1 MKRVIAACGLFGTML
16 ACAGTE
22 GVSGSTSPLEAPAPA
37 AAASTGARA
46 EIERD
51 LVLTI
56 RRTTSEAFEIDRNP
70 RFEIVLENTST
81 SKTHPIVLPSDGS
94 ESNWREPHAFFTV
107 ERRSSP
113 SAAWV
118 AAPAERMIRCGNYDH
133 DWEKDVVA
141 LEPGK
146 KVVLP
151 WFEFYRQWDL
161 DGASDVRITA
171 HYAYGDHARDLRKV
185 PPALHATPAYAIASR
200 PLELPIDPAM
210 TLELTWKG
218 VLPKRGEPFS
228 KSVEVVAT
236 NRSGVPIP
244 IAGGD
249 SGGNLIV
256 EIEGTNPDGST
267 ARHSVV
273 SSISVEDAKERLAPL
288 AKRSVVGAAKSY
300 DDVESTPGFRPKRVR
315 AKLHVWWYTD
325 EAHGKSDERTARSP
339 WVAIP

>member
-1 MKRVIAACGLFGTML
+1 MKRVIVAFGLFGTML

-22 GVSGSTSPLEAPAPA
+22 GVAGTASPLEAPAPNAPA
-37 AAASTGARA
+37 ATGARA

-70 RFEIVLENTST
+70 RFEIVLENTSS
-81 SKTHPIVLPSDGS
+81 SKTHLVVLPSDGS

-107 ERRSSP
+107 ERRDSP
-113 SAAWV
+113 SSSWV
-118 AAPAERMIRCGNYDH
+118 TAPPQRMLRCGNYDQ
-133 DWEKDVVA
+133 DWGKDVVA

-151 WFEFYRQWDL
+151 WFEFYRQWEL

-185 PPALHATPAYAIASR
+185 PPALHATPAYAIASK
-200 PLELPIDPAM
+200 PIELPIDPAM

-218 VLPKRGEPFS
+218 VLPKRGEPLS
-228 KSVEVVAT
+228 KSVDVTAT
-236 NRSGVPIP
+236 NRSSTPIP
-244 IAGGD
+244 YAGAD
-249 SGGNLIV
+249 GGSHLML
-256 EIEGTNPDGST
+256 EIEGTDPDGST
-267 ARHSVV
+267 VHHTV
-273 SSISVEDAKERLAPL
+273 SSGISVENAKERLAPL
-288 AKRSVVGAAKSY
+288 AKRSVVGAAKS
-300 DDVESTPGFRPKRVR
+300 DDDLGAKPGFVPRRVR

-325 EAHGKSDERTARSP
+325 EANGKSDERTARSP
-339 WVAIP
+339 WVEIR